1 MALLIEQEVHPK
13 ISLIDFIDDINANDS
28 DGTSLCIMRF
38 YFLKEKYKRR
48 LISNKNMV
56 P

>member
-28 DGTSLCIMRF
+28 DGTSLCIMQF

-48 LISNKNMV
+48 LISNKHMV